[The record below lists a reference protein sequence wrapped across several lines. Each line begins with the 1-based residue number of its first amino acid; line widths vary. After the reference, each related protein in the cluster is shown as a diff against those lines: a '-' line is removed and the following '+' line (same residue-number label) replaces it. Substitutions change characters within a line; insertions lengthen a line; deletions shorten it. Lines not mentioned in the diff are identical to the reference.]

1 MEQDQE
7 KEAGQP
13 EPSGSSSRE
22 DAGRPAEERAEE
34 AAEESSPRGGRV
46 TIISDPG
53 RTSYLV
59 RRLLRRGPRQWG
71 EQHEITHRQTRLPLR
86 SDGTLDVDVAQE
98 WAREESAS
106 MTVVIT
112 ELPRIGAG
120 GPKSAELHFSERL
133 AIISLPV
140 QGPVGVMHGLRREL
154 DRALVTLRRHS
165 LEPVEH
171 LRVGWR
177 LEQGDE
183 RDSAYITPRYTW
195 PARVWMTLG
204 IAVSNEPMLS
214 LPKLSGVFA
223 AASAT
228 GAFGVFYGS
237 IWGIAE
243 ALPSWRL
250 AVITGLA
257 ILGLVL
263 WLMLRNRLWDGPGS
277 AGGRRLAVMY
287 TVATVLSLLVSVAM
301 LYLLLFAGILVISL
315 LLIDPTYLAQTQEG
329 LDGTLMNY
337 VDIAWLAA
345 SMGTVAGAIGS
356 NFDPEADLEGLTQGS
371 RELRRYPRD
380 AEQR

>member
-1 MEQDQE
+1 MEQ
-7 KEAGQP
+7 GQ
-13 EPSGSSSRE
+13 SATHDSSSE
-22 DAGRPAEERAEE
+22 GAGRSPEERAEQTV
-34 AAEESSPRGGRV
+34 EESSPRGGRV

-112 ELPRIGAG
+112 ELPRIGDS
-120 GPKSAELHFSERL
+120 GPKSAELHFAERL

-140 QGPVGVMHGLRREL
+140 QGPVRVLHGLRREL

-165 LEPVEH
+165 TEPVER

-177 LEQGDE
+177 LEHDGE
-183 RDSAYITPRYTW
+183 RNSAYITPRFTW
-195 PARVWMTLG
+195 PARIWMTLG
-204 IAVSNEPMLS
+204 IAVSNEPLLS

-243 ALPSWRL
+243 ALPTWRL
-250 AVITGLA
+250 AVIAVLA
-257 ILGLVL
+257 ILGLAL
-263 WLMLRNRLWDGPGS
+263 WLMLRNRLWDGPGA
-277 AGGRRLAVMY
+277 AGGRRMAVMY
-287 TVATVLSLLVSVAM
+287 TAATMLSLLMSVTA
-301 LYLLLFAGILVISL
+301 LYLLLFAGILLISL
-315 LLIDPTYLAQTQEG
+315 LLIDPTYMAQTQQGLEG
-329 LDGTLMNY
+329 SPMNY

-371 RELRRYPRD
+371 REQRRYPRD

>member
-1 MEQDQE
+1 M
-7 KEAGQP
+7 
-13 EPSGSSSRE
+13 
-22 DAGRPAEERAEE
+22 
-34 AAEESSPRGGRV
+34 EESSPHGGRV

-86 SDGTLDVDVAQE
+86 SDGTLDVDVAQQ
-98 WAREESAS
+98 WARDEDAS

-112 ELPRIGAG
+112 ELPRIGDS
-120 GPKSAELHFSERL
+120 GPKSVELHFDERL

-140 QGPVGVMHGLRREL
+140 QGPVRVLHSLRREL

-165 LEPVEH
+165 TEPVER

-177 LEQGDE
+177 LKHDGE
-183 RDSAYITPRYTW
+183 RNSAYITPRFTW
-195 PARVWMTLG
+195 PARIWMTLG
-204 IAVSNEPMLS
+204 IAVSNEPLLS

-243 ALPSWRL
+243 ALPTWRL
-250 AVITGLA
+250 AVIAVLA
-257 ILGLVL
+257 ILGLAL
-263 WLMLRNRLWDGPGS
+263 WLMLRNRLWDGPGA
-277 AGGRRLAVMY
+277 AGGRRMAVMY
-287 TVATVLSLLVSVAM
+287 TVATMLSLLVSVAA
-301 LYLLLFAGILVISL
+301 LYLLLFAGILLISL
-315 LLIDPTYLAQTQEG
+315 LLIDPTYMAQTQQGLEG
-329 LDGTLMNY
+329 SPMNY

-371 RELRRYPRD
+371 REQRRYPRD

>member
-1 MEQDQE
+1 MEQ
-7 KEAGQP
+7 GQ
-13 EPSGSSSRE
+13 SATHGSSSE
-22 DAGRPAEERAEE
+22 GAGRSPEERAEQTV
-34 AAEESSPRGGRV
+34 EESSLRGGRV
-46 TIISDPG
+46 IIISDPG

-59 RRLLRRGPRQWG
+59 RRLLRRGPQQWG
-71 EQHEITHRQTRLPLR
+71 EQHEITHRQKRLPLR

-112 ELPRIGAG
+112 EIPRVGAS

-133 AIISLPV
+133 AVISLPV
-140 QGPVGVMHGLRREL
+140 QGPVRVLHGLRREL

-165 LEPVEH
+165 FDPVEH
-171 LRVGWR
+171 MRVGWR
-177 LEQGDE
+177 LEQDDE
-183 RDSAYITPRYTW
+183 RNSAYITPRHTW

-204 IAVSNEPMLS
+204 IAASNEPMLS

-243 ALPSWRL
+243 ALPSWRMAVTTVL
-250 AVITGLA
+250 AV
-257 ILGLVL
+257 LGLVL
-263 WLMLRNRLWDGPGS
+263 WLMLRNRLWDRPGS

-287 TVATVLSLLVSVAM
+287 TVATVLSLLASVAV
-301 LYLLLFAGILVISL
+301 LYLLLFAGILTIAL
-315 LLIDPTYLAQTQEG
+315 LLIDPTYMAQTQEG

-345 SMGTVAGAIGS
+345 SMGTVAGAVGS
-356 NFDPEADLEGLTQGS
+356 NFDPEADLENLTQGS
-371 RELRRYPRD
+371 REQLRYPRD